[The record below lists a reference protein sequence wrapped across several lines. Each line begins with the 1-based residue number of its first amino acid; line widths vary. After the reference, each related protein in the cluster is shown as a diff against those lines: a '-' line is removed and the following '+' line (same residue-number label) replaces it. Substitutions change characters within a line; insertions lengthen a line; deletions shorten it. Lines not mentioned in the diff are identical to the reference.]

1 MKKQSII
8 IAIVFV
14 AGLLFFTQ
22 TASAANLKDRQRQQ
36 KQRIQHGLA
45 NGQITPREAKKLYR
59 DQHQVRQLRRHFLAD
74 GDLSRRERRTLAKRM
89 ERSSDR
95 IYRYKHNSRRITPP
109 RYHGR
114 IFHYFVWR

>member
-1 MKKQSII
+1 MKKQPLI
-8 IAIVFV
+8 IATVFV

-22 TASAANLKDRQRQQ
+22 TASAANLKDRQQRQ

-45 NGQITPREAKKLYR
+45 NGQITPREAKRLYR
-59 DQHQVRQLRRHFLAD
+59 DQRQVRQLRRHFLAD
-74 GDLSRRERRTLAKRM
+74 GDLSHRERRTLAKRM

-95 IYRYKHNSRRITPP
+95 IYRYKHNARRVPPP

-114 IFHYFVWR
+114 SFHYFIWR